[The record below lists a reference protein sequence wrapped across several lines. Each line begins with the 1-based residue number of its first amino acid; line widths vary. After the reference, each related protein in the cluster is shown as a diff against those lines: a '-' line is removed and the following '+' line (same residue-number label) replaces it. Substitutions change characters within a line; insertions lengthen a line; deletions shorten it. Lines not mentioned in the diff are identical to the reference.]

1 MGGCDGGIWGGE
13 VRVFEGGLLEGVT
26 SDRECEGF
34 RSLGIGVCCFLS
46 RHDSFIYFLVR
57 NGYLFRGM

>member
-1 MGGCDGGIWGGE
+1 
-13 VRVFEGGLLEGVT
+13 VFEGGLLEGVI